1 MEKILA
7 IIFTL
12 IEMSVVNQKLI
23 LIYCRYSPL
32 DNDVQLFVYQRK
44 GADLVFEK
52 KINLAG
58 EAPLDELLIAE
69 DVINELIAQ
78 AKEQQQLRESAA

>member
-7 IIFTL
+7 IIFTI

-23 LIYCRYSPL
+23 WIYCRYSPL
-32 DNDVQLFVYQRK
+32 DNEVQIFVYHLNC
-44 GADLVFEK
+44 GDLLFEK

-58 EAPLDELLIAE
+58 ESPLDELLLAEDAINEFIAE
-69 DVINELIAQ
+69 
-78 AKEQQQLRESAA
+78 AKEKQQLKESVA